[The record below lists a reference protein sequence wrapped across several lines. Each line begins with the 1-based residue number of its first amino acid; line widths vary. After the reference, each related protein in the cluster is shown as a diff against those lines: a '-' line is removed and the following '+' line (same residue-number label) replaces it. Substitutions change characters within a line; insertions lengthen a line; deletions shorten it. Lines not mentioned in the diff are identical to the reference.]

1 MVPGRRSLLPAPPSG
16 VPAIWRVRQ
25 TKPAGELRR
34 GFFIGYV
41 PQRKVGCQGMANPQ
55 RALRDAAA
63 PATLHGVIRTAIARD
78 LKEHYPVPQKMPHQ
92 MLVLLM
98 QMNEDNK
105 KKCA

>member
-1 MVPGRRSLLPAPPSG
+1 
-16 VPAIWRVRQ
+16 
-25 TKPAGELRR
+25 
-34 GFFIGYV
+34 
-41 PQRKVGCQGMANPQ
+41 MANHQ
-55 RALRDAAA
+55 IAQSEASA

-78 LKEHYPVPQKMPHQ
+78 LKERYLVPEKIPHQ